1 MFDDEPSADG
11 RSGAARPGA
20 QRAGGRG
27 LSRPSA
33 GAARWSDRA
42 LALCALA
49 GLIAAAA
56 VTRTWARA
64 TLSDRGS
71 ALLVVTRSGW
81 QLRPA
86 GPLVVAFG
94 LVTALVCLL
103 AHRRGRAAFG
113 ALLALLGAAVTGLA
127 LSRLHAADPL
137 VHTIGRLRIGTF
149 QTDEPVAAGTAGA
162 GLWTA
167 VVAGIVMVLTAVGW
181 LRLSRRAAAESHAST
196 AGGWAGPAG
205 AAQAGFAPVAGPA
218 PAETPGAETPGAVAS
233 GAVVSGAGVS
243 GPAGSGTVGSGAAG
257 SGAGSAGRGGIQG
270 GDGAAE
276 RGVDHGL

>member
-1 MFDDEPSADG
+1 MSD
-11 RSGAARPGA
+11 PGP
-20 QRAGGRG
+20 G
-27 LSRPSA
+27 RPSV

-81 QLRPA
+81 ELRPT

-94 LVTALVCLL
+94 LLTGLICLL
-103 AHRRGRAAFG
+103 AHRSGRAALG
-113 ALLALLGAAVTGLA
+113 VLLAVLGAAVAGLA

-137 VHTIGRLRIGTF
+137 VHKIGRLRIGTF

-162 GLWTA
+162 GLWA
-167 VVAGIVMVLTAVGW
+167 AALAGIVVVLAAVSW
-181 LRLSRRAAAESHAST
+181 LLLTRRIVGATHAST
-196 AGGWAGPAG
+196 AGGRFGPPAATGAGSSG
-205 AAQAGFAPVAGPA
+205 V
-218 PAETPGAETPGAVAS
+218 S
-233 GAVVSGAGVS
+233 GAGSAGVSGAGVS
-243 GPAGSGTVGSGAAG
+243 GAGPAVPGGIEG
-257 SGAGSAGRGGIQG
+257 GSAT
-270 GDGAAE
+270 E

>member
-1 MFDDEPSADG
+1 MFDDEPIAVG
-11 RSGAARPGA
+11 RAGAARPGA
-20 QRAGGRG
+20 PRVSGRG
-27 LSRPSA
+27 PSGPSA
-33 GAARWSDRA
+33 GVARWSDRA

-49 GLIAAAA
+49 GLIAAAS
-56 VTRTWARA
+56 VPRTWARA

-71 ALLVVTRSGW
+71 ALLVVSRSGW

-94 LVTALVCLL
+94 LLTALVCVL
-103 AHRRGRAAFG
+103 AHRRGRAALG

-162 GLWTA
+162 GLWVA
-167 VVAGIVMVLTAVGW
+167 AVAGIVVVLAAAGW
-181 LRLSRRAAAESHAST
+181 LQLTRRAAAAAQAST
-196 AGGWAGPAG
+196 AGGWAGSVG
-205 AAQAGFAPVAGPA
+205 ATQAGFAPV
-218 PAETPGAETPGAVAS
+218 
-233 GAVVSGAGVS
+233 S
-243 GPAGSGTVGSGAAG
+243 GPASAEVSGVGPAAP
-257 SGAGSAGRGGIQG
+257 GGIPG
-270 GDGAAE
+270 GNGAAE